1 MAERT
6 REQIFKDLVA
16 LFDELR
22 DDWEYSGE
30 ITEQTSLLNDLE
42 FESIDAVAL
51 GAAVEER
58 YQCSF
63 PFPEFLA
70 ELGERDVQDLLM
82 GDLVDF
88 VYRNLE
94 PTSSGGTR

>member
-1 MAERT
+1 MAEFT
-6 REQIFKDLVA
+6 REQVFKDLVT

-51 GAAVEER
+51 GAALEER
-58 YQCSF
+58 YQRSF
-63 PFPEFLA
+63 PFAEFLGELA
-70 ELGERDVQDLLM
+70 EREEQDIRM
-82 GDLVDF
+82 SELVDF

-94 PTSSGGTR
+94 PTP